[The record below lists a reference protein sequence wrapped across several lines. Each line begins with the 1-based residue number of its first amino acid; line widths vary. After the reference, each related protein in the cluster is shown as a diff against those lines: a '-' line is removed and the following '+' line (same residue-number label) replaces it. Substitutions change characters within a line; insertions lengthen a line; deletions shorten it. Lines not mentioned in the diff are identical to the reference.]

1 MIKKLP
7 WTEIVVTV
15 LALAAG
21 VAVYMYAHR
30 DEGRLEQSK
39 ERGARIVQALSS
51 YHAEQGTYPET
62 LDELVPEHIGA
73 VEPPSWGLERWT
85 YRRYT
90 PADVSASD
98 GAPHDVVYFQL
109 SVAANESGYPVLFY
123 DLAASRWVLN
133 N

>member
-1 MIKKLP
+1 MNKKLP
-7 WTEIVVTV
+7 WTEIAVVV

-30 DEGRLEQSK
+30 DEGRLEESK
-39 ERGARIVQALSS
+39 NRGAPIVAALGA

-62 LDELVPEHIGA
+62 LDELVPRHLAGI
-73 VEPPSWGLERWT
+73 EPPTWGLERWT

-90 PADVSASD
+90 PADVSTAD
-98 GAPHDVVYFQL
+98 DTDDDVVFFQL
-109 SVAANESGYPVLFY
+109 SVAANESGYPVLYY
-123 DLAASRWVLN
+123 DLAAARWVLN